1 MTYSCRET
9 LTLALSAALAA
20 RRTSVPSQLLDGH
33 GSFIFA
39 LALAAL
45 PSRKMAEVLFMLTPA
60 ERADAYRRLS
70 YDDRARLAQVGMV
83 NPNEPACA
91 PLQRPIPRPAI
102 TAHGRV
108 GKSSV
113 SGRSSNSLSV
123 GVTR

>member
-9 LTLALSAALAA
+9 LALALSAALTA
-20 RRTSVPSQLLDGH
+20 RRTSVPGQLLGGH

-45 PSRKMAEVLFMLTPA
+45 PSRKMAEVLFMLAFA
-60 ERADAYRRLS
+60 ERADVYRRFS
-70 YDDRARLAQVGMV
+70 NDDRTRLAQVGMP

-91 PLQRPIPRPAI
+91 RLQRPTPGPVV
-102 TAHGRV
+102 TVHGRIS
-108 GKSSV
+108 KLTPSR
-113 SGRSSNSLSV
+113 RSSSSLSV